1 MNLLI
6 SLRAPGKV
14 SETAVK
20 MFCFAS
26 LNYVKAPKH
35 FRLLFTEVFALA
47 HVQE

>member
-26 LNYVKAPKH
+26 LNYVKAKH